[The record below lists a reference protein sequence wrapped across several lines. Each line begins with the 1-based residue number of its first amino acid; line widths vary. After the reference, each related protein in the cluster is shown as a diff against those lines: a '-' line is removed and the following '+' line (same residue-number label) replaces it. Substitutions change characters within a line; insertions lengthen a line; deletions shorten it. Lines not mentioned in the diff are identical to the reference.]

1 MKYRLLTWAVVCILA
16 GVTFGCL
23 SIDLVPSQALRIA
36 IGLLGGIGCALV
48 PIPSAVNV
56 SELGRPIAALSATC
70 FSLAILIFDIAA
82 DRTGLHTFAIAS
94 IVGLGIYWATT
105 REM

>member
-1 MKYRLLTWAVVCILA
+1 MKCCLLTWAVECILA
-16 GVTFGCL
+16 GIIFGCL
-23 SIDLVPSQALRIA
+23 SIDLVPSQAHRIA
-36 IGLLGGIGCALV
+36 IGLLVGVGCALV
-48 PIPSAVNV
+48 PIPSAINI

-82 DRTGLHTFAIAS
+82 DRTGLHTLAIAG